1 MDVWILGSF
10 PVVEPPLPIID
21 PACQPADDTAA
32 QRLRQQELI
41 ASFAAF
47 ALRADR
53 LEPVLQEACRLAS
66 QGLRRPLA
74 KVLEYIPAED
84 VLLMRAGIGWH
95 PGTVGVARLGA
106 DLESPAGFAFKTGQS
121 VLSNHLADENRFRTP
136 RLLLDHGVKRA
147 FNVPIS
153 VPDRRYGVLEVDAP
167 DGPDFEVDDTSFLET
182 LAFLLAHAIAR
193 DAQQRA
199 IEASR
204 ALAQDLLESSSDCV
218 KVLDLD
224 GTVTKVNE
232 NGLCLLEAN
241 GPDHLLGRD
250 WVAFWPIDE
259 RSKVEQ
265 ALIRARAGL
274 ATRFDGQCPTFKAQD
289 RWWEVQVRPVLDDTG
304 LPQRLIALSRDITE
318 RRQAS
323 EAKDLLMLEVHHRV
337 KNSLQLVQ
345 NLLTLQ
351 ARSTQDER
359 AAAQLNESAS
369 RVHTIGAIHDR
380 LYRTGAALTVEVGPY
395 LEGLVEDLRAG
406 MASTLEERPI
416 IVQVESAIRS
426 ATDMPALG
434 LVLTELVTNA
444 LKYGKGTVRVSFAEP
459 ADSNGVLVVEDEG
472 CDLPMDFDPSRSRGL
487 GMRLVHGLLRGQD
500 AGLSLDRSV
509 GHTCFVA
516 RLPATRVEG

>member
-1 MDVWILGSF
+1 MEIRILGSC
-10 PVVEPPLPIID
+10 PVVEPPLSMID
-21 PACQPADDTAA
+21 RTCQPADGTAA
-32 QRLRQQELI
+32 QRLHQQELI

-84 VLLMRAGIGWH
+84 VLLIRAGIGWH

-121 VLSNHLADENRFRTP
+121 VLSNNLADENRFRTP

-182 LAFLLAHAIAR
+182 LASLLAHAIAR

-199 IEASR
+199 IEADR
-204 ALAQDLLESSSDCV
+204 AFAQDLLESSSDCV

-224 GTVTKVNE
+224 GTVAQVNG
-232 NGLCLLEAN
+232 NGLCLLEMD
-241 GPDHLLGRD
+241 GSGRLLGRG
-250 WVAFWPIDE
+250 WETLWPVGE
-259 RSKVEQ
+259 RPKVEA
-265 ALIRARAGL
+265 ALVRARAGL
-274 ATRFDGQCPTFKAQD
+274 TARFEGQCPTFKGQD
-289 RWWEVQVRPVLDDTG
+289 RWWEVEVRPVLDGTG
-304 LPQRLIALSRDITE
+304 LPRRLIAISRDVTE
-318 RRQAS
+318 RRRAS

-380 LYRTGAALTVEVGPY
+380 LYRTGTALKVEVGPY

-406 MASTLEERPI
+406 IASTLKDRLI
-416 IVQVESAIRS
+416 IVRAEG
-426 ATDMPALG
+426 ATWPAADMPALG

-444 LKYGKGTVRVSFAEP
+444 LKYGRGMIRISFTEP
-459 ADSNGVLVVEDEG
+459 AGSDGVLVVEDEG
-472 CDLPMDFDPSRSRGL
+472 CDLSVDFDPSRGRGL
-487 GMRLVHGLLRGQD
+487 GMRLVNGLLRGEG

-509 GHTCFVA
+509 GHTRFIA
-516 RLPATRVEG
+516 RLPPTRTEG

>member
-1 MDVWILGSF
+1 M
-10 PVVEPPLPIID
+10 ID
-21 PACQPADDTAA
+21 RTCQPADGTAA
-32 QRLRQQELI
+32 QRLHQQGLI

-47 ALRADR
+47 ALKADR

-121 VLSNHLADENRFRTP
+121 VLSNHLADESRFRMP
-136 RLLLDHGVKRA
+136 RLLLDHGVRRA

-153 VPDRRYGVLEVDAP
+153 VLDRRYGVLEVDAP

-182 LAFLLAHAIAR
+182 LASLLAHAIAR

-199 IEASR
+199 IEADH
-204 ALAQDLLESSSDCV
+204 AFAQDLLETSSDCV

-224 GTVTKVNE
+224 GTVAQVNSD
-232 NGLCLLEAN
+232 GLCLLEADQ
-241 GPDHLLGRD
+241 PDQLLGRD
-250 WVAFWPIDE
+250 WETFWPADQ
-259 RSKVEQ
+259 RSKVEE
-265 ALIRARAGL
+265 ALVRARVGL
-274 ATRFDGQCPTFKAQD
+274 TTRFDGQCPTFKGRD
-289 RWWEVQVRPVLDDTG
+289 RWWEVQVRPVLDSTG
-304 LPQRLIALSRDITE
+304 MPQRLIAISRDITE

-380 LYRTGAALTVEVGPY
+380 LYRTGTVLTVEVGPY

-406 MASTLEERPI
+406 MASTLEDRRI

-426 ATDMPALG
+426 VADMPTLG

-444 LKYGKGTVRVSFAEP
+444 LKYGQGTVRVSFTEP
-459 ADSNGVLVVEDEG
+459 ADSDGVLVVEDEG
-472 CDLPMDFDPSRSRGL
+472 CNLPADFDPSRSRGL
-487 GMRLVHGLLRGQD
+487 GMRLVHGLLRGEG
-500 AGLSLDRSV
+500 AGLSLDQSV
-509 GHTCFVA
+509 AHTRFVA
-516 RLPATRVEG
+516 RLPPAKTDC